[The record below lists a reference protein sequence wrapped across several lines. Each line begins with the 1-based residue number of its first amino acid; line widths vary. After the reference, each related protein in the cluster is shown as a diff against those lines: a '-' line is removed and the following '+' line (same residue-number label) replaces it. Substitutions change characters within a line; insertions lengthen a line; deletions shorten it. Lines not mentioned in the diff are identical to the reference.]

1 MNTYMYISNKPH
13 DPDIRMTDKDS
24 LGLRNP
30 GSNCLWSGHFVRVS
44 EVQVEKWQYIHLMAL
59 VPVRLP
65 LCHGGRA
72 EVKDRV
78 KGQDTEP
85 PLFYVLSV

>member
-1 MNTYMYISNKPH
+1 MECST
-13 DPDIRMTDKDS
+13 
-24 LGLRNP
+24 P
-30 GSNCLWSGHFVRVS
+30 GHPVHPTPEVYLRVS

-65 LCHGGRA
+65 LCHGGRT
-72 EVKDRV
+72 EVKVRV

>member
-1 MNTYMYISNKPH
+1 MRAIISTLAPGPINVRDKPVILSQRQVVFQLH
-13 DPDIRMTDKDS
+13 GYKQ
-24 LGLRNP
+24 
-30 GSNCLWSGHFVRVS
+30 WA
-44 EVQVEKWQYIHLMAL
+44 QVEKWQYIHLMAL

-72 EVKDRV
+72 EVKVRV